1 MFKATSL
8 LIDHRQKFSKSTL
21 KVVKVKNIG
30 GGNANNC
37 FQNAVD
43 LVIREKSKK
52 VVSGWIV
59 VKLKSVESIAFL
71 SHFWNSD
78 AQGNYFDTTPHSY
91 DRVYVLDIE
100 LLRFSHK
107 HIKNIK
113 SRVVCPILLQNGILH
128 LISANGSID
137 PYKIITSLHPK
148 NLFQFN

>member
-1 MFKATSL
+1 MLKATSL
-8 LIDHRQKFSKSTL
+8 LINHRQKYSKFTL
-21 KVVKVKNIG
+21 KVVKVKNIC

-43 LVIREKSKK
+43 LVVREKNKK

-59 VKLKSVESIAFL
+59 VKLKSIESIAFL
-71 SHFWNSD
+71 PHFWNSD
-78 AQGNYFDTTPHSY
+78 AQGNYFDTTPQSF

-113 SRVVCPILLQNGILH
+113 SRVVCPIVLKNGVWH
-128 LISANGSID
+128 SIAAD
-137 PYKIITSLHPK
+137 DSVEPYKIITSLHPK

>member
-71 SHFWNSD
+71 SHFWN
-78 AQGNYFDTTPHSY
+78 YDTSK
-91 DRVYVLDIE
+91 L
-100 LLRFSHK
+100 
-107 HIKNIK
+107 
-113 SRVVCPILLQNGILH
+113 
-128 LISANGSID
+128 
-137 PYKIITSLHPK
+137 
-148 NLFQFN
+148 